1 MKKILLPLFLSL
13 LCLSALAQTGGRF
26 TLRGVVADSAGAIL
40 PEATVMLL
48 LPKDSSLVNFGRAS
62 KDGTFEF
69 RNLKR
74 VSYLLKIS
82 YVGFIPYQ
90 EDVNPKDGEVTDL
103 GKLKMKVLQKELYE
117 VVIKTARAPLSIR
130 GDTVEFDARA
140 FKVPPGSSV
149 EDLLRKLPGVQVDAD
164 GNIRAQGEEIKRV
177 TVDGKRFFGDDPKMA
192 TKNLPAEAIN
202 KVQVFN
208 GKTEQAKATGIDDG
222 KREKTLNLELKDSHK
237 KGGFGKAVAGVGN
250 ESRVEGKVS
259 YNRFNDKQQFA
270 LLGFGNNTNQSGVA
284 RNDYQDFK
292 GSQSFNWDDG
302 DFGFS
307 SGRYYGGD
315 DIALSPNW
323 GNNPAEGFTKN
334 WAGGLNYNYDT
345 KKTKLSTSY
354 FYTQTNSRVGVQSTT
369 QNFLSNDS
377 YITRDNNFTQG
388 FAGNHR
394 PALRFEKEID
404 SLNSI
409 VLISNSRI
417 NLGDTRYEA
426 VQSSVR
432 GENVPVN
439 SATVNNFSDYNSFA
453 MANLLMYRH
462 KSGKKKGRNFAV
474 SLSYNLNNADE
485 DRRLNSVNVF
495 NQDSARNS
503 VINQLNQTQ
512 SDRGNFKGSLSFVE
526 PFAKKFTWETFYN
539 YSLRKDKVDRDVFD
553 TEGTVEKVN
562 TFLTRYYSNDFTY
575 NRLGTSVRYSH
586 NGLNLSVGVA
596 GLQFDLKGKFATDQ
610 AAGNFTRINRT
621 FFSLVPNVGLNY
633 DLKNNRYLYAEYGL
647 SVREPSIT
655 DLQPIV
661 DNSNPLYITEGNPD
675 LLPSS
680 THNFYGGY
688 QMFNPASFTSFYG
701 NVYYNYNENQ
711 IVYNRSID
719 TETLVTT
726 TKPMNVSGSDS
737 YGGYF
742 GAGLPVIKTKLTVG
756 GNVGLNFSNS
766 IAYVNEVKNETDT
779 KGYNLGARLDFTPSD
794 AFTLYTNANWNIND
808 TKYSIN
814 TNQDQT
820 IINSNYNA
828 DLNVKMPKEI
838 FFNARLN
845 FRTYKNNQF
854 GFNQKQPI
862 LNLSVYKL
870 ILKNKK
876 GEIRLTAYDVFK
888 KNLGISQFTNQNFYT
903 ERRVST
909 LSRYFML
916 TFTYNMRGMSASVK
930 RNGGFF

>member
-1 MKKILLPLFLSL
+1 MKKILLLFF
-13 LCLSALAQTGGRF
+13 LCLSVLAAKAQTSGRF
-26 TLRGVVADSAGAIL
+26 TLKGIVGDSSGTIL

-48 LPKDSSLVNFGRAS
+48 LPKDSSLVNFGRAG
-62 KDGTFEF
+62 KDGAFELKS
-69 RNLKR
+69 LKR
-74 VSYLLKIS
+74 GTYIFKIS

-90 EDVNPKDGEVTDL
+90 EIVTSKDQDVVDL
-103 GKLKMKVLQKELYE
+103 GKIQMKVLQKELYE

-130 GDTVEFDARA
+130 GDTVEFDAKA
-140 FKVPPGSSV
+140 FKVPPGSTV
-149 EDLLRKLPGVQVDAD
+149 EDLLRKLPGVQVDGD

-237 KGGFGKAVAGVGN
+237 KGGFGKAVAGVGTD
-250 ESRVEGKVS
+250 SRLEGKVS

-270 LLGFGNNTNQSGVA
+270 LLGFGNNTNQSGIA

-302 DFGFS
+302 DFGFN

-315 DIALSPNW
+315 ELTIQPNW
-323 GNNPAEGFTKN
+323 GGGGAEGFTKN
-334 WAGGLNYNYDT
+334 WAGGANYNYDT

-354 FYTQTNSRVGVQSTT
+354 FYSQTDSRLDVKSST
-369 QNFLSNDS
+369 QNFLSNES
-377 YITRDNNFTQG
+377 YQTRDNNNTHGFT
-388 FAGNHR
+388 GNHR

-409 VLISNSRI
+409 VLISNTRI
-417 NLGDTRYEA
+417 NLGDTKYESQQA
-426 VQSSVR
+426 SFRDESQPTNQS
-432 GENVPVN
+432 
-439 SATVNNFSDYNSFA
+439 TVNNVSDYNSFA

-462 KSGKKKGRNFAV
+462 KSGKKKGRNFAASV
-474 SLSYNLNNADE
+474 SYNINNADE
-485 DRRLNSVNVF
+485 DKHLNSINVF
-495 NQDSARNS
+495 SQDSARNS
-503 VINQLNQTQ
+503 VINQLNQTE
-512 SDRGNFKGSLSFVE
+512 STRGNFKGSLSFVE
-526 PFAKKFTWETFYN
+526 PIAKKFTWETFYN

-553 TEGTVEKVN
+553 LEDNVQKVN

-575 NRLGTSVRYSH
+575 NRLGTSVRYSA

-596 GLQFDLKGKFATDQ
+596 GMQFDLKGKFATDPT
-610 AAGNFTRINRT
+610 NSKFTNINRT
-621 FFSLVPNVGLNY
+621 FFSLVPNVSLNY
-633 DLKNNRYLYAEYGL
+633 SLKNNRYLYAEYGL

-675 LLPSS
+675 LLPAS
-680 THNFYGGY
+680 THNFYAGY
-688 QMFNPASFTSFYG
+688 QMFNPASFTSIYG
-701 NVYYNYNENQ
+701 NIYYNYNVNQ
-711 IVYNRSID
+711 IVYNRSIN
-719 TETLVTT
+719 TETLITT
-726 TKPMNVSGSDS
+726 TKPMNVSGSNS
-737 YGGYF
+737 YGTYIGF
-742 GAGLPVIKTKLTVG
+742 GFPIVKTKLTVG

-779 KGYNLGARLDFTPSD
+779 KGYNFGPRLDFTPSD
-794 AFTLYTNANWNIND
+794 VFTLYASANWNISD

-814 TNQDQT
+814 TSQNQK
-820 IINSNYNA
+820 IINTNYSA
-828 DLNVKMPKEI
+828 DMNIKGPKEV

-845 FRTYKNNQF
+845 YRGYKNDQF

-862 LNLSVYKL
+862 LNLSLYKL

-876 GEIRLTAYDVFK
+876 GEIRVTAYDVFK
-888 KNLGISQFTNQNFYT
+888 KNLGVSQFVSQNFYT
-903 ERRVST
+903 ERRVAT
-909 LSRYFML
+909 LARYFML

-930 RNGGFF
+930 RPGGF

>member
-1 MKKILLPLFLSL
+1 MKKILLL
-13 LCLSALAQTGGRF
+13 LCLCLPILASHAQTGGRF
-26 TLRGVVADSAGAIL
+26 TLKGVIADTSGAIL
-40 PEATVMLL
+40 PEATIMLL
-48 LPKDSSLVNFGRAS
+48 LPKDSSLVNFGRAN
-62 KDGTFEF
+62 KDGSFEMK
-69 RNLKR
+69 NLKR
-74 VSYLLKIS
+74 IPYLFKVS
-82 YVGFIPYQ
+82 YVGYVPYQ
-90 EDVNPKDGEVTDL
+90 QDIDPKDKDVVDIGTA
-103 GKLKMKVLQKELYE
+103 KMKVLQKELYE

-208 GKTEQAKATGIDDG
+208 GKSEQSKATGVDDG

-237 KGGFGKAVAGVGN
+237 KGGFGKATGGVGTD
-250 ESRVEGKVS
+250 SRLEGKVS

-270 LLGFGNNTNQSGVA
+270 VLGFGNNVNQSGLA
-284 RNDYQDFK
+284 RNDFQDFK
-292 GSQSFNWDDG
+292 GSQSFNWDNG
-302 DFGFS
+302 DFGFN

-323 GNNPAEGFTKN
+323 GGGGSEGFTKN

-354 FYTQTNSRVGVQSTT
+354 FYSQTDSRLGVQSST
-369 QNFLSNDS
+369 QNFLTNDS
-377 YITRDNNFTQG
+377 YLTRDRNNTRGFT
-388 FAGNHR
+388 GNHR
-394 PALRFEKEID
+394 PALRLEKEID

-426 VQSSVR
+426 MQSSLR
-432 GENVPVN
+432 GEDQLVN
-439 SATVNNFSDYNSFA
+439 SATVNNVSDYNSFA

-462 KSGKKKGRNFAV
+462 KSGKKKGRNFAA
-474 SLSYNLNNADE
+474 SLAYNINNGDE
-485 DRRLNSVNVF
+485 DRHLNSINTF
-495 NQDSARNS
+495 AQDSARNS
-503 VINQLNQTQ
+503 VINQFNQTE
-512 SDRGNFKGSLSFVE
+512 SNRGNFKGSLNFVE
-526 PFAKKFTWETFYN
+526 PIAKKFTWETFYN

-553 TEGTVEKVN
+553 IEGNVEKVN
-562 TFLTRYYSNDFTY
+562 PFLTRYYSNDFTY

-596 GLQFDLKGKFATDQ
+596 GVQFDLKGKFATDQ
-610 AAGNFTRINRT
+610 SAGNFTRIDRK

-701 NVYYNYNENQ
+701 NLYYNYNVDQ
-711 IVYNRSID
+711 IVYNRTVN
-719 TETLVTT
+719 TETLITT

-742 GAGLPVIKTKLTVG
+742 GFGLPIVKTKLTVG
-756 GNVGLNFSNS
+756 GNLGINFSNS
-766 IAYVNEVKNETDT
+766 LAYVNDVKNETDT
-779 KGYNLGARLDFTPSD
+779 KGYSFGGRLDLTPSD
-794 AFTLYTNANWNIND
+794 VFTLYTYANWNIND

-814 TNQDQT
+814 TNQNQT
-820 IINSNYNA
+820 IVNANYNA
-828 DLNVKMPKEI
+828 DMNLKMPKEI

-845 FRTYKNNQF
+845 YRSYKNDQF

-862 LNLSVYKL
+862 LTLAIYKL

-888 KNLGISQFTNQNFYT
+888 KNLGVSQSVSQNFYT